1 MAISGVGSTN
11 SSYRENWDKNGGIY
25 GAAGETDKTEGTR

>member
-25 GAAGETDKTEGTR
+25 GSRRNG